1 MRIRV
6 AILASRFKC
15 CRNDNLFF
23 KQHLGGKVSR
33 GAGKIEQAII
43 NSFLLSVGKSFT
55 VEDLFYI
62 TYPEAFKI
70 ERKHR
75 VSINRAASN
84 VCERTGWDKMRRDNR
99 GGGLIYFDPCDVISY
114 ASARLKCS
122 DYGYQSQD
130 KWVRRYNPVT
140 DEQIF
145 SQLEPGGR
153 NYDLVTE
160 GGTWWRHTEMARAKR
175 DEDGV
180 KYNKLKQENDLAFEA
195 WANAFKQII

>member
-1 MRIRV
+1 M
-6 AILASRFKC
+6 
-15 CRNDNLFF
+15 FF

-33 GAGKIEQAII
+33 GAGKIEQAITK
-43 NSFLLSVGKSFT
+43 SFLLSVGKSFT
-55 VEDLFYI
+55 VEDLFHI

-122 DYGYQSQD
+122 DYCYQSQD
-130 KWVRRYNPVT
+130 KWVRRYNPTT

-160 GGTWWRHTEMARAKR
+160 GGTWWRHAEMARAKR

>member
-1 MRIRV
+1 
-6 AILASRFKC
+6 
-15 CRNDNLFF
+15 LFF

-33 GAGKIEQAII
+33 GAGKIEQAITK
-43 NSFLLSVGKSFT
+43 SFLLSVGKSFT
-55 VEDLFYI
+55 VEDLFHI

-122 DYGYQSQD
+122 EYRYQSQD

-145 SQLEPGGR
+145 SQLEPGGKI
-153 NYDLVTE
+153 YDLVTE

-175 DEDGV
+175 DEDGF
-180 KYNKLKQENDLAFEA
+180 KYNKLKQENDLEIEA
-195 WANAFKQII
+195 WASAFKKII

>member
-1 MRIRV
+1 M
-6 AILASRFKC
+6 
-15 CRNDNLFF
+15 
-23 KQHLGGKVSR
+23 SR
-33 GAGKIEQAII
+33 GAGKIEQAITK
-43 NSFLLSVGKSFT
+43 SFFLSAGKSFT

-62 TYPEAFKI
+62 TYPEALKI

-75 VSINRAASN
+75 VSINRAASK
-84 VCERTGWDKMRRDNR
+84 VCERTGWDKMRRGNR

-122 DYGYQSQD
+122 EYHYQSQD
-130 KWVRRYNPVT
+130 KWVRRYNPTT

-145 SQLEPGGR
+145 SQLKSGGR
-153 NYDLVTE
+153 VYHLVTE

-175 DEDGV
+175 DEDGF

-195 WANAFKQII
+195 WANAFKQIR